1 MAQNISI
8 HDGIKYAYSY
18 HEKQGHYANKFTCI
32 SMYINAINNRQ
43 DKCDVLPLRYGISAD
58 FSRLICASRKRASKR
73 LRKNSQVRI
82 FLSLRQ
88 L

>member
-1 MAQNISI
+1 M
-8 HDGIKYAYSY
+8 
-18 HEKQGHYANKFTCI
+18 CI
-32 SMYINAINNRQ
+32 NTINNRK
-43 DKCDVLPLRYGISAD
+43 DKYDVVPLRYAISPD

-73 LRKNSQVRI
+73 FRKNSQVRI